1 MDFPSFDERL
11 NLARERIGAAT
22 TPAERAARTTGQP
35 PVAPIRFNGQDFTPT
50 QAPQGYVGADGSG
63 PTQAQQDTYL
73 ERTMS
78 TPAIDPALA
87 TGRMAP
93 PPAGMMAN
101 PAATNFGR
109 LSAPRTD
116 LPAYVPAATQATARA
131 STMLPTGNIAA
142 RNAVMRSAMP
152 NATPSELTALGN
164 MAWNRPAA
172 FNAAMAG
179 TRLDPAAASERT
191 QQHEASLAATRAR
204 TAATLASPALDPYQ
218 RSLSIQH
225 QELGLDQTRQG
236 MKLTAEEAARR
247 AAGDTAT
254 QNFFSETDN
263 AAIAAAA
270 RAGAPAQTLF
280 DMHQVA
286 TQRAEEARRLSAGA
300 ATPREAAQ
308 SVPPGAAAQLSQ
320 TATGRWVAQF
330 QMPGATP
337 EVPKTELGKLAVERA
352 RAVRDNDPT
361 LVDLIDQRMKMIT
374 TRPLTKEEQL
384 RREEVAEKNAA
395 RGTPAPAAKPAQP
408 SAAAKPAAT
417 AANLTTPSQAHIAH
431 LRQNPSLASQFD
443 AKFGPGAAKRALGQ

>member
-1 MDFPSFDERL
+1 MEFPSYDERL
-11 NLARERIGAAT
+11 NLARARIGAAT
-22 TPAERAARTTGQP
+22 TPAERAARSTGTT
-35 PVAPIRFNGQDFTPT
+35 PVAPIRFNGQDFTAT

-73 ERTMS
+73 ERTMAA
-78 TPAIDPALA
+78 PAINPAAA
-87 TGRMAP
+87 TARMGP
-93 PPAGMMAN
+93 PPAGMMDN

-116 LPAYVPAATQATARA
+116 VAPYVPAAPQATARA
-131 STMLPTGNIAA
+131 GTMLPTGNIAA

-164 MAWNRPAA
+164 MAWNRPAT

-191 QQHEASLAATRAR
+191 QQHEARLASTRAS

-218 RSLSIQH
+218 RALSIQH
-225 QELGLDQTRQG
+225 QELALDQGRQG
-236 MKLTAEEAARR
+236 MTLTADEAARR

-254 QNFFSETDN
+254 QSFFSETDN

-280 DMHQVA
+280 DMHHVA

-300 ATPREAAQ
+300 ATAQEAAQ

-320 TATGRWVAQF
+320 TAHGRWVAQF

-337 EVPKTELGKLAVERA
+337 EVPKTELGKLDVERA
-352 RAVRDNDPT
+352 RALRDNNPN
-361 LVDLIDQRMKMIT
+361 LVNLIDARMKMIT
-374 TRPLTKEEQL
+374 TPRPISALDRANADAEEDK
-384 RREEVAEKNAA
+384 RKAAEASAGKKTA
-395 RGTPAPAAKPAQP
+395 AQP
-408 SAAAKPAAT
+408 SAAAKPAAAATPNFT
-417 AANLTTPSQAHIAH
+417 AYEGKT
-431 LRQNPSLASQFD
+431 LR
-443 AKFGPGAAKRALGQ
+443 GPDGVTYLIKNGKPVKQ

>member
-1 MDFPSFDERL
+1 MEFPSFDERL
-11 NLARERIGAAT
+11 NLARARIGAAT
-22 TPAERAARTTGQP
+22 TPAERAARSTGTT
-35 PVAPIRFNGQDFTPT
+35 PVAPIRFNGQDFTAT

-73 ERTMS
+73 ERTMAA
-78 TPAIDPALA
+78 PAINPAAA
-87 TGRMAP
+87 TARMGP
-93 PPAGMMAN
+93 PPAGMMDN

-116 LPAYVPAATQATARA
+116 LPAYVPAAPQAAARA
-131 STMLPTGNIAA
+131 DRGSGTMLPTGNIAA
-142 RNAVMRSAMP
+142 KHAILRSALP
-152 NATPSELTALGN
+152 NASRSELHSLGE
-164 MAWNRPAA
+164 MAFNRPGA

-191 QQHEASLAATRAR
+191 QQHEASLAATRAS

-300 ATPREAAQ
+300 ATPGEAAQ

-320 TATGRWVAQF
+320 TAAGRWVAQF

-352 RAVRDNDPT
+352 RAVRDNDPA
-361 LVDLIDQRMKMIT
+361 LVDLINQRMKIIT
-374 TRPLTKEEQL
+374 TPRPISALDRANADAEEDK
-384 RREEVAEKNAA
+384 RKAAEASAGKKTA
-395 RGTPAPAAKPAQP
+395 AQP
-408 SAAAKPAAT
+408 SAAAKPAAAATPNFT
-417 AANLTTPSQAHIAH
+417 AYEGKT
-431 LRQNPSLASQFD
+431 LR
-443 AKFGPGAAKRALGQ
+443 GPDGVTYLIKNGKPVKQ